1 MLWSAWKAR
10 LGKVGE
16 VQDAAFKVDA
26 PFKPDYWLPLNTMA
40 SVDEDRI
47 SLTFPVLA
55 MYYGAA
61 GQSFSSLI
69 FIVLRLLGVIWSATK
84 RHQRIP
90 RVIRRPLPPPSQGT

>member
-1 MLWSAWKAR
+1 MLNDGRTDLDALVGVEVFTSDGAR

-47 SLTFPVLA
+47 SLTFPED
-55 MYYGAA
+55 
-61 GQSFSSLI
+61 Q
-69 FIVLRLLGVIWSATK
+69 LGTYK
-84 RHQRIP
+84 RDEP
-90 RVIRRPLPPPSQGT
+90 MVA